1 MSFLTTLF
9 RYQCQVVVSL
19 NNMVTADV
27 DLKVKVPPVIS
38 EDVQPIKRVVAGET
52 TELSCDATGE

>member
-1 MSFLTTLF
+1 M
-9 RYQCQVVVSL
+9 VVSL